1 MIENTKKEIYSYV
14 KSISNRIT
22 IDNITLFSTANI
34 ANELKLSRNLVS
46 QYLNQLHKEYKL
58 IKINTRPVY
67 FLDFETLTMKYQ
79 LVDLKWEYLSIEEIF
94 NVLNNAK
101 EKYADFNK
109 AIGKDNSLSYCI
121 EQAITAVTYPSNG
134 LPILIFGESGS
145 GKTFIS
151 SLISEYALNN
161 KIIQKGEDI
170 IYVNCMRYQNNSINF
185 IKLINKIIEQE
196 KKRKLIITFDDIHL
210 LETEAIEKI
219 LAILEGKSSAFHTT
233 AISHQYILTCSTRLD
248 ENIRQ
253 KLTARLPIILNLPS
267 LDERLLNE
275 KKNFIQYFF
284 TEEEKK
290 IKYKI
295 SISNHVLNLLIN
307 FNFIDNIN
315 GLRNAIQLSVANAYV
330 KMNPNSSTEM
340 NVFVHNLP
348 DLLISSRT
356 IDTIKDEET
365 NMIRINK
372 DFNTTQTNETLNFFN
387 TMLETY
393 IAFSENTLSFNGFI
407 SQCFRK
413 ISDYYEYLMFD
424 NKYSNSRIKAIENVT
439 NTIVN
444 EIENTYHLYFPATF
458 QHALASSIFTR
469 LQMHSKFMSFEE
481 QNAKLI
487 ESFYQTVCETLS
499 KEAII
504 ADEITNLTFLK
515 LDFKMSNLEKI
526 IITLSIHVYNHNI
539 HNTETLGIIIAHGYS
554 SASSIADT
562 TNNLLGYHLFESCD
576 MPLTMQMPEV
586 AEKVKKLMN
595 VKRNVRNLVLMVD
608 MGSLEHLGENLDS
621 LYNINIG
628 IVNNISTGL
637 AINIGQKILAN
648 VSLEH
653 IMKESCNE
661 HLINYKIII
670 NTKRDKAVLFTSEN
684 GNIINEKLVDL
695 FKKSLPR
702 KTGIHIIPYD
712 YKTLLDEGDKSFIF
726 NSHEILFICGTLNPN
741 VTSVPF
747 IGLDSF
753 LNTSELSKIASILY
767 SYMNKTE
774 LIQFQE
780 NLLLNFSM
788 QNVVGYLTI
797 LDAQNVIKTVN
808 TALAVL
814 QKKLHINMDFSTSIG
829 LIIHISCMI
838 ERLVTHTA
846 VEAEIDF
853 KDINDNQKHYLSI
866 ILESLKSISYTYG
879 VKIPMNE
886 ALYIYDYINEFLND
900 SDIAV

>member
-1 MIENTKKEIYSYV
+1 
-14 KSISNRIT
+14 
-22 IDNITLFSTANI
+22 
-34 ANELKLSRNLVS
+34 
-46 QYLNQLHKEYKL
+46 
-58 IKINTRPVY
+58 
-67 FLDFETLTMKYQ
+67 
-79 LVDLKWEYLSIEEIF
+79 
-94 NVLNNAK
+94 
-101 EKYADFNK
+101 
-109 AIGKDNSLSYCI
+109 
-121 EQAITAVTYPSNG
+121 
-134 LPILIFGESGS
+134 
-145 GKTFIS
+145 
-151 SLISEYALNN
+151 
-161 KIIQKGEDI
+161 
-170 IYVNCMRYQNNSINF
+170 
-185 IKLINKIIEQE
+185 
-196 KKRKLIITFDDIHL
+196 
-210 LETEAIEKI
+210 
-219 LAILEGKSSAFHTT
+219 
-233 AISHQYILTCSTRLD
+233 
-248 ENIRQ
+248 
-253 KLTARLPIILNLPS
+253 
-267 LDERLLNE
+267 
-275 KKNFIQYFF
+275 
-284 TEEEKK
+284 
-290 IKYKI
+290 
-295 SISNHVLNLLIN
+295 
-307 FNFIDNIN
+307 
-315 GLRNAIQLSVANAYV
+315 
-330 KMNPNSSTEM
+330 
-340 NVFVHNLP
+340 
-348 DLLISSRT
+348 
-356 IDTIKDEET
+356 
-365 NMIRINK
+365 
-372 DFNTTQTNETLNFFN
+372 
-387 TMLETY
+387 
-393 IAFSENTLSFNGFI
+393 
-407 SQCFRK
+407 
-413 ISDYYEYLMFD
+413 
-424 NKYSNSRIKAIENVT
+424 
-439 NTIVN
+439 
-444 EIENTYHLYFPATF
+444 
-458 QHALASSIFTR
+458 
-469 LQMHSKFMSFEE
+469 
-481 QNAKLI
+481 
-487 ESFYQTVCETLS
+487 
-499 KEAII
+499 
-504 ADEITNLTFLK
+504 
-515 LDFKMSNLEKI
+515 
-526 IITLSIHVYNHNI
+526 
-539 HNTETLGIIIAHGYS
+539 
-554 SASSIADT
+554 
-562 TNNLLGYHLFESCD
+562 

-684 GNIINEKLVDL
+684 GNIINERLVDL

-814 QKKLHINMDFSTSIG
+814 QKKLHIKMDFSTSIG